1 MDQGNRIEIRHIRPK
16 KSKSFTIYDLRFA
29 KFGERSSRAAKQMR
43 AGCDEAVIGRD
54 SKAAGAADAT
64 RWQTEPA
71 YVRFTRRPIGAL
83 ARALGAL

>member
-1 MDQGNRIEIRHIRPK
+1 
-16 KSKSFTIYDLRFA
+16 
-29 KFGERSSRAAKQMR
+29 MR
-43 AGCDEAVIGRD
+43 TGCDEAVIGRGY
-54 SKAAGAADAT
+54 KATVAADAT